1 MKIKSLLVVSIISFF
16 CAVAFAEDPVTGLCK
31 DGTPYTGKSKRGA
44 CRGHDGV
51 KEWYGESGAP
61 APAANATTQT
71 AAPAANQTAPATA
84 NAVAATGLCK
94 DGTPYTGQSK
104 RGACRGHDGLK
115 EWYADKPAAAAIA
128 PAPAAASA
136 QTQQTQQAQTKAPVT
151 GICKDGTEYTGASKR
166 GACRGHDGV
175 KEWFADKPAAA
186 AIAPAPAAASAQTQQ
201 TQQTQTKAPV
211 TGICKDG
218 TEYTGASK
226 RGACRGHDG
235 VKEWFADKPANSASV
250 QTQPA
255 PAQIAAPAPVQTQP
269 ALGQV
274 AAPASNTATP
284 SQAPAQIAAPVV
296 QSNTQQTAA
305 VQAPAAGTGKVWV
318 NTHSKIYH
326 CEGSKFY
333 GKTKQGEYMNEADA
347 QTKGFVANR
356 KKICNK

>member
-175 KEWFADKPAAA
+175 KEWFADKPA
-186 AIAPAPAAASAQTQQ
+186 
-201 TQQTQTKAPV
+201 
-211 TGICKDG
+211 
-218 TEYTGASK
+218 
-226 RGACRGHDG
+226 
-235 VKEWFADKPANSASV
+235 NSASV

>member
-16 CAVAFAEDPVTGLCK
+16 CTVVFAEDAVTGICK

-61 APAANATTQT
+61 AANAATQ
-71 AAPAANQTAPATA
+71 APAPAATQTAPAAVNTA
-84 NAVAATGLCK
+84 TATGLCK

-115 EWYADKPAAAAIA
+115 EWYADKPAATANAPA
-128 PAPAAASA
+128 PAPAAATTA
-136 QTQQTQQAQTKAPVT
+136 QNQPAQQTQTKAVT
-151 GICKDGTEYTGASKR
+151 GICKDGTEYTGTSKR

-175 KEWFADKPAAA
+175 KEWFADKQQ
-186 AIAPAPAAASAQTQQ
+186 APAA
-201 TQQTQTKAPV
+201 
-211 TGICKDG
+211 
-218 TEYTGASK
+218 
-226 RGACRGHDG
+226 
-235 VKEWFADKPANSASV
+235 NSAPV

-255 PAQIAAPAPVQTQP
+255 PVQAQPVPPAAQMPAPAPVQTQP
-269 ALGQV
+269 APAQV
-274 AAPASNTATP
+274 AAPIANKV
-284 SQAPAQIAAPVV
+284 APAPGQIAAPV
-296 QSNTQQTAA
+296 TQA
-305 VQAPAAGTGKVWV
+305 VTQPAAPAPVAGSGQVWV

-333 GKTKQGEYMNEADA
+333 GKTKKGEFMSEADA
-347 QTKGFVANR
+347 QAKGYVANR